1 MVKGVGNKRTVS
13 FEIKQ
18 EKMNS
23 LNQDA
28 YSEPLLG
35 SESSIDTDGDDD
47 CIANI
52 GEANPGYCDNY
63 ISTTRYN
70 LWNFLPKSIFEQ
82 FRRLAN
88 VFFLLMS
95 ALMLLGK
102 SGIILLT

>member
-35 SESSIDTDGDDD
+35 PESSIDTDGDDD
-47 CIANI
+47 CIAASMHAAAPVCHWRRR
-52 GEANPGYCDNY
+52 GLHPTEWP
-63 ISTTRYN
+63 
-70 LWNFLPKSIFEQ
+70 E
-82 FRRLAN
+82 RRLYN
-88 VFFLLMS
+88 DH
-95 ALMLLGK
+95 G
-102 SGIILLT
+102 